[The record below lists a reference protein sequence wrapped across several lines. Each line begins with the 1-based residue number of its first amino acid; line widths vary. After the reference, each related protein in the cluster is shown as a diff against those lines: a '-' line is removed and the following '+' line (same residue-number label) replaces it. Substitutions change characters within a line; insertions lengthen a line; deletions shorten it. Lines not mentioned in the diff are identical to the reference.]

1 MTQTTLPFGHMDSQD
16 VDDALEQYNQ
26 PLWKCLDFNQD
37 WTDATDTEVLARP
50 TNHWVDQR
58 IEKGDIRLV
67 DPSMECAYMKVVD
80 LRVQVK
86 RSECELQGKRDVKE
100 NEAMKIS
107 VAAAAM
113 LKRQVQKLKGMGKGS
128 SGEETDLHKATM
140 RNIREWQKNKE
151 EVLDK
156 AFEILLAEHG
166 VLLRSLGCAVD
177 ELMAAAHMMYLENQG
192 QTDPTVDP
200 DLLREL
206 ETIVDAPPTPKALNS

>member
-1 MTQTTLPFGHMDSQD
+1 
-16 VDDALEQYNQ
+16 
-26 PLWKCLDFNQD
+26 
-37 WTDATDTEVLARP
+37 
-50 TNHWVDQR
+50 
-58 IEKGDIRLV
+58 
-67 DPSMECAYMKVVD
+67 
-80 LRVQVK
+80 
-86 RSECELQGKRDVKE
+86 
-100 NEAMKIS
+100 MKIS